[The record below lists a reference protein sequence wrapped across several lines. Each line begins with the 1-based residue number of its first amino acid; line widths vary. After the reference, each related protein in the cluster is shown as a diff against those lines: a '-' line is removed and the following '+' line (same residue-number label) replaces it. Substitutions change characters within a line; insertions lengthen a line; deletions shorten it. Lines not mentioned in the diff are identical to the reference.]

1 MISFFRKKQPE
12 QERPNLFQTMNAL
25 SESLEAKLVL
35 GDIKLPVLPIVASR
49 VIGLAAS
56 RNTNLEDLSSLIHQ
70 DQALAGH
77 VLRIANSALFASSQ
91 PIESLH
97 EAVSRLGTSMV
108 SELAAI
114 VSVRGEVFQSTAF
127 KADLDAVWRH
137 ALIAGMY
144 GKQIA
149 TQLDRNAETQFMCGL
164 LHSVG
169 KPILYQMIAE
179 SGFLE
184 TIPVN
189 RYYAFSDLIKRL
201 HPLAGKLAASHW
213 KLPAPVQSSCAY
225 YTARKETIEHPEEVN
240 ITYLSARLAS
250 WSVAEENSEAMTEAV
265 QRNSV
270 VKELGLDD
278 ATMEFLMNEKDDIVK
293 LADSITKA

>member
-1 MISFFRKKQPE
+1 MISLFRKKQPE
-12 QERPNLFQTMNAL
+12 EERLNLFQTLNAL
-25 SESLEAKLVL
+25 SEFLEAKLVL
-35 GDIKLPVLPIVASR
+35 GDIKLPVLPLVASR

-70 DQALAGH
+70 DQSLAGH
-77 VLRIANSALFASSQ
+77 VLRISNSALFASPQ

-114 VSVRGEVFQSTAF
+114 VSIRGEVFQSAAF

-137 ALIAGMY
+137 ALISGLY

-149 TQLDRNAETQFMCGL
+149 SQLDRNAETQFMCGW

-225 YTARKETIEHPEEVN
+225 YSSRKETLEHRDEVN
-240 ITYLSARLAS
+240 ITYLSARLAT
-250 WSVAEENSEAMTEAV
+250 WSVSEESSDAMTEAV

-270 VKELGLDD
+270 VQELGLDA
-278 ATMEFLMNEKDDIVK
+278 ATMEIIMNEKADIVK
-293 LADSITKA
+293 IADSITKA